1 MHSNSIYRFTI
12 TSSHTTNDDLLKDW
26 AEVRSVTTDLL
37 DELNVK
43 VGDRARVL
51 LKGFISVFS
60 LFGNILLQFFSLEK
74 SILPNYPVPC
84 VCVSCVC
91 VFNLFGTNVRREI
104 SLNFQKHERRTRHSV
119 RVCCWPIRR
128 CRRKLSTDR
137 SQRYL
142 IPTNFSPKLMLAFEW
157 R

>member
-1 MHSNSIYRFTI
+1 M
-12 TSSHTTNDDLLKDW
+12 
-26 AEVRSVTTDLL
+26 RSVTTDLL

-91 VFNLFGTNVRREI
+91 VFNLFGT
-104 SLNFQKHERRTRHSV
+104 
-119 RVCCWPIRR
+119 
-128 CRRKLSTDR
+128 
-137 SQRYL
+137 
-142 IPTNFSPKLMLAFEW
+142 A
-157 R
+157 